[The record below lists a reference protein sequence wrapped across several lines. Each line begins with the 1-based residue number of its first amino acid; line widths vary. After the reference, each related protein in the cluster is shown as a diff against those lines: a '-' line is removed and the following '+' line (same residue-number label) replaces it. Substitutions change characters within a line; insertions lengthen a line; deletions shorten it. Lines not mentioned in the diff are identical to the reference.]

1 VVLNLQ
7 GSKEPDLR
15 GRFSDFFILSKCFTG
30 STRTGF
36 LETTQMEKLDGDL
49 DLGTAMAISG
59 AAASPNMGATTVKS
73 LVFIMTLL
81 NIRLGY
87 WLPNPRLGRKVS
99 WLSRIGLRR
108 RPGPKYLLKEAL
120 GMVDEC
126 GKYVN
131 VSDGG
136 HIENLGL
143 YELLRR
149 RCKFI
154 VAVDGE
160 ADPDMT
166 FGSLVNLQLYARLDM
181 GIEIK
186 MDLDP
191 IRKDDEGLSSR
202 RWALGKIRYGPGE
215 EGVLLYIKSSVTGGE
230 YEYVRAYRAKN
241 PSFPHES
248 TAGQFF
254 TEGQFESYRALGYQ
268 IADELFSSAECP
280 DEFCKLKSSDG
291 NASPRKSAAPY
302 CK

>member
-1 VVLNLQ
+1 
-7 GSKEPDLR
+7 
-15 GRFSDFFILSKCFTG
+15 
-30 STRTGF
+30 
-36 LETTQMEKLDGDL
+36 
-49 DLGTAMAISG
+49 
-59 AAASPNMGATTVKS
+59 
-73 LVFIMTLL
+73 MTLL